1 MYGRA
6 RIAWAALLMC
16 FAGSARAVM
25 TISRSSVPDWTV
37 SIAYSQA
44 LTGSDCT
51 LGLCTWSV
59 SGNIPPGLMLA
70 SGLVSG
76 SAVISGTPTTT
87 GTYTFTV
94 TAAVAALLDSG
105 SQSYTVTI
113 NPAPSITT
121 GTLHAGTV
129 GAAYSQPMTG
139 SGGTAA
145 RRPEAVLRQPTCHR
159 RVDASFREFRQD
171 RWPKKLSACRSPRK
185 MASRSPARHRTTI
198 INCMRGCSSTSSI
211 TRELDGAI

>member
-1 MYGRA
+1 MYGLA

-16 FAGSARAVM
+16 FACSARAVM
-25 TISRSSVPDWTV
+25 TISRSTVPGWTV

-59 SGNIPPGLMLA
+59 SWNIPPGLMLA

-94 TAAVAALLDSG
+94 TAAVAALLESG

-121 GTLHAGTV
+121 GTLNAGTV

-139 SGGTAA
+139 SGGTARA
-145 RRPEAVLRQPTCHR
+145 PTISGF
-159 RVDASFREFRQD
+159 ASTD
-171 RWPKKLSACRSPRK
+171 MSP
-185 MASRSPARHRTTI
+185 SR
-198 INCMRGCSSTSSI
+198 
-211 TRELDGAI
+211 